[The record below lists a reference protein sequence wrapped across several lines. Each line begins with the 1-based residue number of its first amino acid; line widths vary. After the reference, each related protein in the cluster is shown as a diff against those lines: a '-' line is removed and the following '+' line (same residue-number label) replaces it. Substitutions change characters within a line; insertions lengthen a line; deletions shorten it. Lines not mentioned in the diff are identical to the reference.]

1 MTTTSKT
8 AVKAAP
14 KKEAKTDKYIEAVG
28 RRKTAVARVRL
39 YTVKLKDN
47 EKVVTVN
54 EKPLTKYF
62 SLVKQARIVVSPFD
76 QLSLKEYRVSAKAT
90 GGGPNAQAE
99 AIRHGISRVLIAMN
113 PIWRTKLKQLGFLK
127 RDPRAVERKHPGMR
141 KARRPQQWRK
151 R

>member
-1 MTTTSKT
+1 MATTKP
-8 AVKAAP
+8 AV
-14 KKEAKTDKYIEAVG
+14 KKEAKIDKYIEAVG
-28 RRKTAVARVRL
+28 RRKTAIARVRL

-47 EKVVTVN
+47 EKAVEVN
-54 EKPLTKYF
+54 EKPLAKYF
-62 SLVKQARIVVSPFD
+62 SLLKQTRIVTSPFD
-76 QLSLKEYRVSAKAT
+76 QLSLKEYRVTVKVL
-90 GGGPNAQAE
+90 GGGSNAQAE

-127 RDPRAVERKHPGMR
+127 RDPRMVERKHPGMR

>member
-1 MTTTSKT
+1 MATTTKT
-8 AVKAAP
+8 AP

-47 EKVVTVN
+47 EKSVEVN
-54 EKPLTKYF
+54 DKSLVKYF
-62 SLVKQARIVVSPFD
+62 SLAKQAGIVTAPFD
-76 QLSLKEYRVSAKAT
+76 QLSLKEYRISVKVV

-99 AIRHGISRVLIAMN
+99 AIRHGVSRALIELN

>member
-1 MTTTSKT
+1 MATTKP
-8 AVKAAP
+8 AVK
-14 KKEAKTDKYIEAVG
+14 KEPKTDKYIEAVG
-28 RRKTAVARVRL
+28 RRKTAIARVRL

-47 EKVVTVN
+47 EKVVEVN
-54 EKPLTKYF
+54 EKSLAKYF
-62 SLVKQARIVVSPFD
+62 SLVKQTRIVTSPFD
-76 QLSLKEYRVSAKAT
+76 QLSLKEYRVTAQVV
-90 GGGPNAQAE
+90 GGGSNAQAE

-127 RDPRAVERKHPGMR
+127 RDPRMVERKHPGMR